1 MVDCQILED
10 PAIIE
15 KITSFPWELP
25 NPICSEQSISG
36 RRMAETDEDHL
47 CPNLDNNIDDCIDLE
62 DQNLIV
68 DPQTQ
73 LDNGPTHIPFHSHAP
88 IEQTEPVRCRVEEL
102 HTSIRE
108 ELIVGSSDGSLND
121 GCPTQ
126 KVEDVFGVDGLN
138 DISQTQSR
146 QFIDD
151 EFSNVLHGYLDS
163 DAHEPMSFVN
173 ARRVVS
179 GTEGG
184 RKNNQILDGVQQRSL
199 SRMVPLDLDG
209 DDSHSAKTV
218 AVILQNSKYVKPVSS
233 CPKISHKSSFAIWRI
248 DMNPPKP
255 FTSMSQKLLKK
266 LLVDITW
273 LHDGRLQS
281 HQENGRQEKTCKPEG
296 ESGVRHVLSERRRR
310 EKLNEKF
317 LVLRSLIPSISKV
330 DKASVLGNTI
340 DYLKDLERRVLEL
353 ESCQEPAELEIAES
367 RKHPVVAERSS
378 DNYRNK
384 EIVNGEK
391 SLAKKR
397 KVCDGDRSNAE
408 HLWIFTK
415 DGPIEVNVTIK
426 DKEVLVEMHCPWRES
441 LMFEIVESISNL
453 HLDLLSVQSSTVD
466 GMLSLAIKS
475 KEPQSS

>member
-1 MVDCQILED
+1 
-10 PAIIE
+10 
-15 KITSFPWELP
+15 
-25 NPICSEQSISG
+25 
-36 RRMAETDEDHL
+36 MAENDEDLL

-73 LDNGPTHIPFHSHAP
+73 LDNGPTHIPFHLYAP

-126 KVEDVFGVDGLN
+126 KVEDAFGVDGLN

-173 ARRVVS
+173 VQRVVS

-199 SRMVPLDLDG
+199 SRIVPLDLDG

-218 AVILQNSKYVKPVSS
+218 AVILQNSKHVKPVSS
-233 CPKISHKSSFAIWRI
+233 YPKISHKSSFAIWRI

-255 FTSMSQKLLKK
+255 FSSMSQKLLKK

-281 HQENGRQEKTCKPEG
+281 HQENGMQEKTCKPEG

-330 DKASVLGNTI
+330 VELVPDGRYTSRVVSNGFLG
-340 DYLKDLERRVLEL
+340 
-353 ESCQEPAELEIAES
+353 
-367 RKHPVVAERSS
+367 
-378 DNYRNK
+378 
-384 EIVNGEK
+384 
-391 SLAKKR
+391 
-397 KVCDGDRSNAE
+397 
-408 HLWIFTK
+408 IF
-415 DGPIEVNVTIK
+415 
-426 DKEVLVEMHCPWRES
+426 LFM
-441 LMFEIVESISNL
+441 
-453 HLDLLSVQSSTVD
+453 
-466 GMLSLAIKS
+466 
-475 KEPQSS
+475 